1 MYKVDLFLF
10 GSVEAHTMTITTAY
24 KCPLNPDY
32 VVVRIRSDE
41 PAPSRPLHIGILI
54 DTSGSMEGERMIA
67 VKRTLHA
74 ARSLWTPTDK
84 CTLVGFSET
93 ATIYQSACTMDEAG
107 ATAFYVSVDSMSAM
121 GCTNLSA
128 GLSALYSC
136 SPSYDGVILLTDG
149 VVNRGVSSIQGLQ
162 ALCGSRQV
170 IHALGYGADHSRTLL
185 RKIATAGRGS
195 YTYVDSDEILPLAI
209 GNIMSDARG
218 EVLRDISILV
228 SPSWTSAEPATNPL
242 SSKYHV
248 GNIISGRDY
257 WCVFRGEGECVVKCL
272 VGGDVHESVEVQAP
286 PVAAEVQE
294 QIMRAR
300 VATLLEKTTT
310 AIEEQR
316 RIPQEEIA
324 ALLTELDGL
333 SPPLRSR
340 PLILTFIAQLTE
352 ASTTTTATPHAA
364 ARVAAATTILT
375 TQRGIYSTVIEDPA
389 ALYTFCSPVQRATS
403 QTVHNAYM

>member
-1 MYKVDLFLF
+1 
-10 GSVEAHTMTITTAY
+10 MTITTAY
-24 KCPLNPDY
+24 TCRSHPGY
-32 VVVRIRSDE
+32 VVVRIRSDT
-41 PAPSRPLHIGILI
+41 PATVRPLHIGILI
-54 DTSGSMEGERMIA
+54 DNSGSMEGERLNA

-74 ARSLWTPTDK
+74 ARSLWSPADR
-84 CTLVGFSET
+84 CTLVGFNET

-107 ATAFYVSVDSMSAM
+107 ASAFYASVDSMIAM

-136 SPSYDGVILLTDG
+136 SPSYDSVILLTDG

-162 ALCGSRQV
+162 ALCGPRQV

-185 RKIATAGRGS
+185 RKIATGGRGS

-218 EVLRDISILV
+218 EVLRDLSILV
-228 SPSWTSAEPATNPL
+228 SPSWTSAEPAVNPV
-242 SSKYHV
+242 SSTYHV

-257 WCVFRGEGECVVKCL
+257 WCVFRGEGECAVKCL
-272 VGGDVHESVEVQAP
+272 VGDEVHETVEVREP
-286 PVAAEVQE
+286 PEVAEIQE
-294 QIMRAR
+294 QILRAR

-310 AIEEQR
+310 AIEEGLSVPR
-316 RIPQEEIA
+316 EEIA
-324 ALLTELDGL
+324 ALLTELKGL
-333 SPPLRSR
+333 PAALRSR

-375 TQRGIYSTVIEDPA
+375 TQRGIYSTAFAEDPA
-389 ALYTFCSPVQRATS
+389 ALYAFCSPVQRATS
-403 QTVHNAYM
+403 QTVHSAYM

>member
-1 MYKVDLFLF
+1 
-10 GSVEAHTMTITTAY
+10 MTITTAY
-24 KCPLNPDY
+24 KSPSNPDY

-136 SPSYDGVILLTDG
+136 CQVYDSIILLTDG
-149 VVNRGVSSIQGLQ
+149 VVNRGVTSIQGIQ
-162 ALCGSRQV
+162 ALCGPRQV

-185 RKIATAGRGS
+185 RKIATTGCGS

-209 GNIMSDARG
+209 GNIIADARG
-218 EVLRDISILV
+218 EVMRYLSILA

-242 SSKYHV
+242 SSKYYV

-257 WCVFRGEGECVVKCL
+257 WCVFHGEGECVVKCL
-272 VGGDVHESVEVQAP
+272 VSDEVHETVEVQAP
-286 PVAAEVQE
+286 PMAAEVQE
-294 QIMRAR
+294 QILRAR
-300 VATLLEKTTT
+300 VATILEKTTT
-310 AIEEQR
+310 AIEGQQP
-316 RIPQEEIA
+316 IPREEIA
-324 ALLTELDGL
+324 ALLTELNSL
-333 SPPLRSR
+333 PAALLSR
-340 PLILTFIAQLTE
+340 PLILTFVAQLTE
-352 ASTTTTATPHAA
+352 ASTTTTSTPHAA
-364 ARVAAATTILT
+364 ARVAAATTILS
-375 TQRGIYSTVIEDPA
+375 TQRGIYSTATEDPA
-389 ALYTFCSPVQRATS
+389 ALYTFCSPVQRATA
-403 QTVHNAYM
+403 QTVHSAYM